1 MPWPRQLSKGTA
13 NRPGL
18 FVSVAAQFHADK
30 SQKKIAS
37 VLSLMSMPD
46 VFSRLLLPISEV
58 ARNFPKKM
66 TESGHLESTRNHKKP
81 SYQRVI

>member
-1 MPWPRQLSKGTA
+1 MFVIMPWPRQLSKGTA

-37 VLSLMSMPD
+37 V
-46 VFSRLLLPISEV
+46 VFEV
-58 ARNFPKKM
+58 HAGRF
-66 TESGHLESTRNHKKP
+66 
-81 SYQRVI
+81 